1 MVLGLKLA
9 FKDVR
14 EWWCHQ
20 PLPGTNPSVA
30 WNGVWR
36 VAQGVAGPFEMN
48 DWDSYSISGVTAIGM
63 IQLAIKFWLRIS
75 SQKIGLSFL
84 LQFTIRIFGIFDG
97 KNMYIKTMISCFPLI
112 CWLPDPVLS
121 ICQDE
126 YLLMSLDGWEVM
138 HIANRPQYSIDSEQ
152 PSQFGKCGVILI
164 PYWLVDW

>member
-1 MVLGLKLA
+1 MVLGLKLV

-36 VAQGVAGPFEMN
+36 VAQGIAGPFEMN

-63 IQLAIKFWLRIS
+63 TQLAIKFWLRIS

-121 ICQDE
+121 ICQAGRLCTSQTDHNTQST
-126 YLLMSLDGWEVM
+126 LNNPINL
-138 HIANRPQYSIDSEQ
+138 ANVE
-152 PSQFGKCGVILI
+152 
-164 PYWLVDW
+164 